1 MIVRTMISFPWV
13 VLSYSNDSKESLLSH
28 TDISLLFYDVDV
40 ELDLAWELD
49 LLEMESDDKLQPV
62 SQ

>member
-1 MIVRTMISFPWV
+1 MTP
-13 VLSYSNDSKESLLSH
+13 KESFLSSNAKFLLSNN
-28 TDISLLFYDVDV
+28 IDVA
-40 ELDLAWELD
+40 LDLSLEGE

>member
-1 MIVRTMISFPWV
+1 MIH
-13 VLSYSNDSKESLLSH
+13 KESFISPPDKFLLSNNVNVA
-28 TDISLLFYDVDV
+28 LN
-40 ELDLAWELD
+40 LAWEGE